1 VTSDKEMFSLRDP
14 CIIFPALSGLCMR
27 YAGKTLNDDE
37 LNSKWASFCDRF
49 IKTSKESKIDLH
61 IMRAQANQSFMY
73 WSSKRFSA
81 AVDLIDEVDK
91 IYVFQRY
98 VSHIISKT
106 SIIFQDFSLSHLRI

>member
-1 VTSDKEMFSLRDP
+1 MKPAVSSGIFCLRDP
-14 CIIFPALSGLCMR
+14 CIIFPALSGLCMK

-37 LNSKWASFCDRF
+37 HNSKWEGFCDRF
-49 IKTSKESKIDLH
+49 ITTSKQSQIDLH

-91 IYVFQRY
+91 TYNFQRY
-98 VSHIISKT
+98 DLYT
-106 SIIFQDFSLSHLRI
+106 TRLAQFFFC